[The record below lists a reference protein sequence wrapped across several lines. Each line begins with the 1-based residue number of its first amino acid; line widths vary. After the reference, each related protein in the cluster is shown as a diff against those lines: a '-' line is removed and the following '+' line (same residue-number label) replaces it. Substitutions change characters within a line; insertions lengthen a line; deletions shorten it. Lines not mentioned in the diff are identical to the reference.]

1 MFSGPGPLPT
11 RFVALSPRVNYR
23 VVAQDG
29 NARTPDRWDDD

>member
-29 NARTPDRWDDD
+29 KRPHP